1 LGFGS
6 GFVFDVFA
14 VLPVFPVLPVFA
26 VFPVLP
32 VFAVLVVGGSEV
44 GTEDGVDVGTPE
56 VSREGVVGI
65 RVGYGVGTS
74 KEGVVG
80 TGVGV

>member
-14 VLPVFPVLPVFA
+14 VLPL
-26 VFPVLP
+26 FPVLP

-44 GTEDGVDVGTPE
+44 GTEDGVDVGTPD

-80 TGVGV
+80 IGVGV